1 MSARGDQ
8 TKELLL
14 DEAETLYG
22 ERGVAGVS
30 LREIRLAAGARN
42 TAAMQFHFGD
52 RDGVIDALTARHMP
66 RIGQI
71 QQALYDDAE
80 AEGRLQEPR
89 TLVEILVRPSADYL
103 MRGPRERAW
112 VKIMAD
118 LGALP
123 DLHLKEMA
131 VVTPDAGLRA
141 GAALYQL
148 LESAVPAKL
157 ARERIIMMAQMSVH
171 ACADYARL
179 LDEGTEI
186 RPHLDVE
193 SFTNNLIDMLF
204 GALFAPAR
212 PDRVNW
218 G

>member
-1 MSARGDQ
+1 MSARGDH

-14 DEAETLYG
+14 DAAEALYG
-22 ERGVAGVS
+22 ERGIAGVS
-30 LREIRLAAGARN
+30 LREIRLAAGAKN

-52 RDGVIDALTARHMP
+52 RDGVIDALIARHMP

-71 QQALYDDAE
+71 QQALYDAAE
-80 AEGRLQEPR
+80 AEGRLHQPHS
-89 TLVEILVRPSADYL
+89 LVDILARPSADYL

-148 LESAVPAKL
+148 LEDAVPSNL
-157 ARERIIMMAQMSVH
+157 ARERIIMLAQMSIH

-179 LDEGTEI
+179 LDDGDEI
-186 RPHLDVE
+186 RPHLDFE
-193 SFTNNLIDMLF
+193 LFTNNLIDMLF

-212 PDRVNW
+212 REHIK
-218 G
+218 